1 MTISYFG
8 CGAISFPQFSST
20 TANEEGSQ
28 PWKMMQEIQNLFKPE
43 MAAALEANA
52 ESNEIDEESLELEL
66 ARLQFNPARPNIVN
80 AEEQY

>member
-1 MTISYFG
+1 
-8 CGAISFPQFSST
+8 
-20 TANEEGSQ
+20 
-28 PWKMMQEIQNLFKPE
+28 MMQEIQNLFKPE

-52 ESNEIDEESLELEL
+52 ESNEMDEGSLELEL

>member
-1 MTISYFG
+1 
-8 CGAISFPQFSST
+8 
-20 TANEEGSQ
+20 
-28 PWKMMQEIQNLFKPE
+28 MMQEIQNLFKPE